1 MKGNLYIFTAIIIAG
16 LIIGGAVLLRQSPE
30 EKIPSSPAPLI
41 APENESGYP
50 VLGNPGAGV
59 AMTVFSDFQCHFCK
73 TFSQTIEPAI
83 IEKYVK
89 TGKIKIVFRDFAF
102 LGEESNWAA
111 EAAHCADEQ
120 GKYFDY
126 VEKLHSVQKGHDAS
140 AFNRELLKNFGRD
153 LGLDTSRFNECF
165 DSRRYS
171 QAVKDSFEEGVKMGV
186 KGTPTVF
193 VNNQIIDG
201 VQPLNVY
208 EEAIERELK

>member
-102 LGEESNWAA
+102 LGEESFRAA
-111 EAAHCADEQ
+111 EAARCA
-120 GKYFDY
+120 
-126 VEKLHSVQKGHDAS
+126 
-140 AFNRELLKNFGRD
+140 REPGEFL
-153 LGLDTSRFNECF
+153 E
-165 DSRRYS
+165 YH
-171 QAVKDSFEEGVKMGV
+171 
-186 KGTPTVF
+186 
-193 VNNQIIDG
+193 
-201 VQPLNVY
+201 
-208 EEAIERELK
+208 

>member
-16 LIIGGAVLLRQSPE
+16 LIIGGAVLLRQSPK

-111 EAAHCADEQ
+111 EAAHCANEQ

-126 VEKLHSVQKGHDAS
+126 VEKLHSVQKGHDTS
-140 AFNRELLKNFGRD
+140 AFSRELLKNFGRD
-153 LGLDTSRFNECF
+153 LGLNTSRFNECF

-171 QAVKDSFEEGVKMGV
+171 QAVKDSFEKGVKTGV

-193 VNNQIIDG
+193 INSQIIDG

-208 EEAIERELK
+208 EEAIEREIK